1 MDTILTYNVGL
12 SFVLCICLKTFW
24 PNSFKKAFKTIIQPG
39 HPFKKHNHVHLVC
52 CKREAEILL
61 TEEHNPKVIYKIWCL
76 QYIFFSQSKSL
87 LGTFLQR
94 ESEPD
99 KETRWVNK
107 GGTLMDLAG
116 PFLPKPPLKPLF
128 DYWHSGP
135 VGGHS
140 EWLQR
145 SDDDATL
152 YICYVCLSL
161 AVLNELSRTC
171 VAE

>member
-1 MDTILTYNVGL
+1 MSVNGRAQSKSHLQNL
-12 SFVLCICLKTFW
+12 MS
-24 PNSFKKAFKTIIQPG
+24 PNRLP
-39 HPFKKHNHVHLVC
+39 
-52 CKREAEILL
+52 
-61 TEEHNPKVIYKIWCL
+61 IY
-76 QYIFFSQSKSL
+76 FSQSKSL

-128 DYWHSGP
+128 DYWHSEP
-135 VGGHS
+135 VGGRS

-161 AVLNELSRTC
+161 AAVLNELRRTC
-171 VAE
+171 CRVIQNPKHFRYYIGLKELECSYLITLKAFTKLMQLSPKN